1 MPKDIPRRRDRL
13 YKVWYGMKTRCYNEN
28 AENYHNYGG
37 RGITM
42 CDEWLNDY
50 DVFKEWALE
59 NGYDYSKSRSQQ
71 QIDRKDNDGNYCPE
85 NCRIVTQ
92 KENARN
98 TRLNKPLTYN
108 GETHTMG
115 EWAEMLNV
123 SYAMLRSRVERA
135 EKTGESIEEILF
147 KKKRSTISNT
157 GIRYISQSAKD
168 KGYTVNV
175 KGHYCGWF
183 KTLEEAVKRKEEYL
197 LEISKN
203 ITRQNTNQ
211 DGRCRVCK
219 RPLK

>member
-1 MPKDIPRRRDRL
+1 MLNDIPRGKDRL
-13 YKVWYGMKTRCYNEN
+13 YKVWYGIKTRCYNEN
-28 AENYHNYGG
+28 ASNYHNYGG

-59 NGYDYSKSRSQQ
+59 HGYDYSKSRSEQ

-115 EWAEMLNV
+115 EWAEMLNI
-123 SYAMLRSRVERA
+123 SYVMLKSRVERA

-157 GIRYISQSAKD
+157 GIRYISQIKKD
-168 KGYTVNV
+168 GGYMVNV
-175 KGHYCGWF
+175 KGHYLGWF

-203 ITRQNTNQ
+203 ITQQNTNQ
-211 DGRCRVCK
+211 NRRCRV
-219 RPLK
+219 

>member
-1 MPKDIPRRRDRL
+1 MLNDIPRCRDRL

-115 EWAEMLNV
+115 EWAEKLNV

-211 DGRCRVCK
+211 DRRCGVCK
-219 RPLK
+219 CPPE